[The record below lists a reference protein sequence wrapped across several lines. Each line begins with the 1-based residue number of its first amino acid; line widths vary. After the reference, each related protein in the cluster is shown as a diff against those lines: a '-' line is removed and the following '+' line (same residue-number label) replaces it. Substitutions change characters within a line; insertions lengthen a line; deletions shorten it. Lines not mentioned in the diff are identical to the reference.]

1 MDRILGGHRSPFLSQ
16 YFYFYLKG
24 LERLN
29 NALQSFGLTLIVG
42 LTMGFGSILSFF
54 ISKKHKKLLALS
66 LSFSAGIMI
75 YVSFMEMLPEG
86 IHLIEGYMG
95 EGTSWV
101 ALMWFFSGMFITA
114 IIERFV
120 HAFAG
125 EFHVHDHNHDH
136 KKESHHDHNKEKHS
150 HHELDNAHTEENSH
164 LTKLGL
170 MSAIA
175 IAVHNVPEG
184 LALFTSG
191 LKDITLAYPIA
202 VAVIIHNIPLSIAIS
217 VPLVYSTGSKKKA
230 FLYTLLVGLMQPIG
244 ALIGYVLLSNFLNDM
259 IFGILFSVVAGI
271 MIFVSLD
278 ELLPAAQKDEDHHLS
293 VYGAIA
299 GMIVMAIALS
309 FFGHS
314 H

>member
-1 MDRILGGHRSPFLSQ
+1 MDNVI
-16 YFYFYLKG
+16 
-24 LERLN
+24 
-29 NALQSFGLTLIVG
+29 QSFGLTLIVG
-42 LTMGFGSILSFF
+42 LTMGLGSILSFF
-54 ISKKHKKLLALS
+54 VSAKHKKFLSLA

-86 IHLIEGYMG
+86 IHLIEEYIG
-95 EGTSWV
+95 EGSSWV
-101 ALMWFFSGMFITA
+101 ALIWFFAGMFITA
-114 IIERFV
+114 VIERFV

-125 EFHVHDHNHDH
+125 EFHSHDHNHDI
-136 KKESHHDHNKEKHS
+136 KHS
-150 HHELDNAHTEENSH
+150 HRKEVHHGHNHDHHDENNSH

-175 IAVHNVPEG
+175 IAIHNIPEG

-202 VAVIIHNIPLSIAIS
+202 AAVIIHNIPLSIAIS
-217 VPLVYSTGSKKKA
+217 VPLYYSTGSKKKA
-230 FLYTLLVGLMQPIG
+230 FIYTLLVGLCQPIG
-244 ALIGYVLLSNFLNDM
+244 AILGYVLLSNFLNDLV
-259 IFGILFSVVAGI
+259 FGILFSVVAGI

-278 ELLPAAQKDEDHHLS
+278 ELLPAAQKGEDHHIS

-299 GMIVMAIALS
+299 GMIVMAISLN